1 MKEKQPDNTESLI
14 RNAQQGDL
22 DAAQDLMKRYLE
34 RLRRWAHGR
43 LPRQVRGHMDTE
55 DVVQETA
62 LKTLRLLDSFQS
74 QGPAAFQGYI
84 RRALNNQLRDQY
96 RVARERPEPGEFES
110 ADHAA
115 AADPQR
121 DAMVREALA
130 RCDEAL
136 LDLSPRQ
143 QVALVARLEF
153 GASHAEIA
161 QLLGFESADAARM
174 SVTRAR
180 KRLLKAVDGA
190 SDSKR

>member
-1 MKEKQPDNTESLI
+1 MKDKHPDNTESLI
-14 RNAQQGDL
+14 RSAQEGNA

-43 LPRQVRGHMDTE
+43 LPRHVRGHMDTE

-62 LKTLRLLDSFQS
+62 LKTLRLLDGFQS

-96 RVARERPEPGEFES
+96 RVARERPEVEEFES

-130 RCDEAL
+130 QCEEAL

-153 GASHAEIA
+153 GASYGEIA
-161 QLLGFESADAARM
+161 ELLGFETADAARM

-180 KRLLKAVDGA
+180 KRLLRAVEDP
-190 SDSKR
+190 D